1 MSYTISEVAKMMGV
15 NPSTLRYYD
24 KEELLPDVKR
34 VNGIRIFEDEDFGW
48 LRVLNCLKNTGMPIR
63 KIKRYVEL
71 AKYGDET
78 LEERYELIKE
88 QRQSVLQQIEQ
99 LQYYLQELD
108 YKDWYYQTA
117 SQDSLAS
124 LARRIRVCFS
134 RQIPVRIRAHPRGAF
149 NSVGACTPTELNTV
163 PRKR

>member
-34 VNGIRIFEDEDFGW
+34 VNGIRIFEDKDFGW

-117 SQDSLAS
+117 IKYGSEEAVKRSKHRAS
-124 LARRIRVCFS
+124 LEPDK
-134 RQIPVRIRAHPRGAF
+134 IPETQEQG
-149 NSVGACTPTELNTV
+149 
-163 PRKR
+163 

>member
-34 VNGIRIFEDEDFGW
+34 VNGIRIFEDKDFGW

-117 SQDSLAS
+117 IKYGSEEAVKRSKHRAS
-124 LARRIRVCFS
+124 LEPDK
-134 RQIPVRIRAHPRGAF
+134 IPG
-149 NSVGACTPTELNTV
+149 SQEQG
-163 PRKR
+163 

>member
-117 SQDSLAS
+117 IKYGSEEAVKRSKHRAS
-124 LARRIRVCFS
+124 LEPDK
-134 RQIPVRIRAHPRGAF
+134 IPESQEQG
-149 NSVGACTPTELNTV
+149 
-163 PRKR
+163 

>member
-88 QRQSVLQQIEQ
+88 QRQSVLQQIE
-99 LQYYLQELD
+99 LIRYSPMLRTRISTILEMWRVSSYMRRRMKILLR
-108 YKDWYYQTA
+108 TA
-117 SQDSLAS
+117 CL
-124 LARRIRVCFS
+124 
-134 RQIPVRIRAHPRGAF
+134 
-149 NSVGACTPTELNTV
+149 T
-163 PRKR
+163 

>member
-15 NPSTLRYYD
+15 NSSTLRYYD

-34 VNGIRIFEDEDFGW
+34 VNGIRIFEDKDFGW

-117 SQDSLAS
+117 IKYGSEEAVKRSKHRAS
-124 LARRIRVCFS
+124 LEPDK
-134 RQIPVRIRAHPRGAF
+134 IPVSREQG
-149 NSVGACTPTELNTV
+149 
-163 PRKR
+163 

>member
-34 VNGIRIFEDEDFGW
+34 VNGIRIFEDKDFGW

-117 SQDSLAS
+117 IKYGSEEAVKRSKHRAS
-124 LARRIRVCFS
+124 LEPDK
-134 RQIPVRIRAHPRGAF
+134 IPD
-149 NSVGACTPTELNTV
+149 
-163 PRKR
+163 

>member
-34 VNGIRIFEDEDFGW
+34 VNGIRIFEDKDFGW

-117 SQDSLAS
+117 IKYGSEEAVKRSKHRAS
-124 LARRIRVCFS
+124 LEPDK
-134 RQIPVRIRAHPRGAF
+134 IPESQAQG
-149 NSVGACTPTELNTV
+149 
-163 PRKR
+163 

>member
-34 VNGIRIFEDEDFGW
+34 VNGIRIFEDKDFGW

-117 SQDSLAS
+117 IKYGSEEAVKRSKHRAS
-124 LARRIRVCFS
+124 LEPDKIPE
-134 RQIPVRIRAHPRGAF
+134 RQAQG
-149 NSVGACTPTELNTV
+149 
-163 PRKR
+163 

>member
-34 VNGIRIFEDEDFGW
+34 VNGIRIFEDKDFGW

-63 KIKRYVEL
+63 KIKQYVEL
-71 AKYGDET
+71 AKHGDET

-88 QRQSVLQQIEQ
+88 QRQCVLQQIEQ

-117 SQDSLAS
+117 IKYGSEEAVKRSKHRAS
-124 LARRIRVCFS
+124 MEPDK
-134 RQIPVRIRAHPRGAF
+134 IPVSQEQG
-149 NSVGACTPTELNTV
+149 
-163 PRKR
+163 

>member
-34 VNGIRIFEDEDFGW
+34 VNGIRIFEDKDFGW

-117 SQDSLAS
+117 IKYGSEEAVKRSKHRAS
-124 LARRIRVCFS
+124 LEPDK
-134 RQIPVRIRAHPRGAF
+134 IPV
-149 NSVGACTPTELNTV
+149 S
-163 PRKR
+163 

>member
-34 VNGIRIFEDEDFGW
+34 VNGIRIFEDKDFGW

-117 SQDSLAS
+117 IKYGSEEAVKRSKHRAS
-124 LARRIRVCFS
+124 LEPDK
-134 RQIPVRIRAHPRGAF
+134 IPVSQEQG
-149 NSVGACTPTELNTV
+149 
-163 PRKR
+163 

>member
-1 MSYTISEVAKMMGV
+1 
-15 NPSTLRYYD
+15 
-24 KEELLPDVKR
+24 
-34 VNGIRIFEDEDFGW
+34 
-48 LRVLNCLKNTGMPIR
+48 MPIR

-117 SQDSLAS
+117 IKYGSEEAVKRSKHRAS
-124 LARRIRVCFS
+124 LEPDK
-134 RQIPVRIRAHPRGAF
+134 IPVSQEQG
-149 NSVGACTPTELNTV
+149 
-163 PRKR
+163 